1 MLQGLGSSDKRLQR
15 ESMDV
20 PFPAILT
27 IFMFHN
33 DYTVSPGRSTALLP
47 FITTQVSADDCKY
60 PDHTVHPATTHSG
73 ASPGQLLVM
82 SK

>member
-1 MLQGLGSSDKRLQR
+1 MLQGLGSLDKRLQR

-20 PFPAILT
+20 PFPAIIT

-33 DYTVSPGRSTALLP
+33 DYTVSLNRSTASLP
-47 FITTQVSADDCKY
+47 FLITQVFSDDGKY
-60 PDHTVHPATTHSG
+60 PDHMVHPATTHSG
-73 ASPGQLLVM
+73 ASTGQLLVM